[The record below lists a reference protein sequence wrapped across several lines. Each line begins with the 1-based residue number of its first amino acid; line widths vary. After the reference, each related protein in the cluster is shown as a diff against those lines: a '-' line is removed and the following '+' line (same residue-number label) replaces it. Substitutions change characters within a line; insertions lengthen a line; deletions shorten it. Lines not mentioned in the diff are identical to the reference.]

1 MVAMARLPPVNST
14 CQRAS
19 ISQAVRRCCD
29 VMKHMLQAYVPSVLY
44 FYSMLQLFQMN
55 VAKVDH
61 DVAYVAMAV
70 QV

>member
-1 MVAMARLPPVNST
+1 
-14 CQRAS
+14 
-19 ISQAVRRCCD
+19 
-29 VMKHMLQAYVPSVLY
+29 
-44 FYSMLQLFQMN
+44 LQLFQMN

>member
-1 MVAMARLPPVNST
+1 M
-14 CQRAS
+14 
-19 ISQAVRRCCD
+19 
-29 VMKHMLQAYVPSVLY
+29 MKHMLQAYVPSVLY

-61 DVAYVAMAV
+61 DVAYVAMVV